1 MSSRWQL
8 KAGYQ
13 VVVVVVAVVV
23 DAAAAVVVI
32 IQHYNPLSL
41 ALASR
46 ATDAHSILSKTLV
59 FHLFTPIYLQSN
71 STSPIHLNLGLYP
84 WDKQPYVNL

>member
-8 KAGYQ
+8 KVGYQ
-13 VVVVVVAVVV
+13 VIIIIVVIII
-23 DAAAAVVVI
+23 I

-59 FHLFTPIYLQSN
+59 LHPFTPIYLQSN
-71 STSPIHLNLGLYP
+71 STSSIHLNLGLYP
-84 WDKQPYVNL
+84 